1 MDSANQC
8 YTSLFPFKVCP
19 HVKQLICPLSDF
31 DVIIIFQRFHFD
43 EDEEEEGGGEEEIE
57 VFPSTHCDRY
67 MMRLVDFKLKM
78 QANLAE
84 EGLGQ
89 KFTNV
94 RLPLLLLCV
103 VDMYGI
109 HLYKLFKECS
119 YSFKRCVRINI
130 YMKLF

>member
-1 MDSANQC
+1 M
-8 YTSLFPFKVCP
+8 
-19 HVKQLICPLSDF
+19 LIF
-31 DVIIIFQRFHFD
+31 FFQRFHFD
-43 EDEEEEGGGEEEIE
+43 EDDEEEGGGERPEEIE

-94 RLPLLLLCV
+94 SMHKASFLQFKNICNSICV
-103 VDMYGI
+103 
-109 HLYKLFKECS
+109 KLF
-119 YSFKRCVRINI
+119 
-130 YMKLF
+130 

>member
-1 MDSANQC
+1 ML
-8 YTSLFPFKVCP
+8 TLF
-19 HVKQLICPLSDF
+19 
-31 DVIIIFQRFHFD
+31 FQRFHFD
-43 EDEEEEGGGEEEIE
+43 EDDEEEGGGGERPEEIE

-94 RLPLLLLCV
+94 RPPLFLLCD
-103 VDMYGI
+103 VDM
-109 HLYKLFKECS
+109 
-119 YSFKRCVRINI
+119 
-130 YMKLF
+130 

>member
-1 MDSANQC
+1 M
-8 YTSLFPFKVCP
+8 FKF
-19 HVKQLICPLSDF
+19 KQLGFNVNLMLIF
-31 DVIIIFQRFHFD
+31 FFQRFHFD
-43 EDEEEEGGGEEEIE
+43 EDDEEEGGGERPEEIE

-94 RLPLLLLCV
+94 RPPLFMLCV
-103 VDMYGI
+103 VDM
-109 HLYKLFKECS
+109 
-119 YSFKRCVRINI
+119 
-130 YMKLF
+130 